1 MIKSKVEN
9 IPVGEVSFLTVI
21 PDINK
26 FISSDDD
33 ALDFPLSIS
42 QLALAAQTSVHT
54 VRNYVLENLVHCEEK
69 TKSGHSLYGLCALK
83 RLKFIRA
90 ARAAGLLVVDIKPL
104 LMAID
109 AGERKV
115 PEDIQK
121 LLLTKI
127 EHRKV
132 FLNLVTNQIEEFCN

>member
-1 MIKSKVEN
+1 M
-9 IPVGEVSFLTVI
+9 
-21 PDINK
+21 
-26 FISSDDD
+26 
-33 ALDFPLSIS
+33 
-42 QLALAAQTSVHT
+42 QLGDQSWREYA
-54 VRNYVLENLVHCEEK
+54 
-69 TKSGHSLYGLCALK
+69 K

>member
-9 IPVGEVSFLTVI
+9 IPVGEVSFLTEI

-54 VRNYVLENLVHCEEK
+54 VRNYVLENL
-69 TKSGHSLYGLCALK
+69 GHSLYGLCALK

>member
-9 IPVGEVSFLTVI
+9 IPVGEVSFLTEI

-42 QLALAAQTSVHT
+42 QLALAAQTS
-54 VRNYVLENLVHCEEK
+54 VHCEEK

>member
-1 MIKSKVEN
+1 MCI
-9 IPVGEVSFLTVI
+9 
-21 PDINK
+21 
-26 FISSDDD
+26 
-33 ALDFPLSIS
+33 
-42 QLALAAQTSVHT
+42 
-54 VRNYVLENLVHCEEK
+54 
-69 TKSGHSLYGLCALK
+69 K

>member
-1 MIKSKVEN
+1 
-9 IPVGEVSFLTVI
+9 
-21 PDINK
+21 
-26 FISSDDD
+26 
-33 ALDFPLSIS
+33 
-42 QLALAAQTSVHT
+42 
-54 VRNYVLENLVHCEEK
+54 
-69 TKSGHSLYGLCALK
+69 
-83 RLKFIRA
+83 
-90 ARAAGLLVVDIKPL
+90 
-104 LMAID
+104 MAID

>member
-1 MIKSKVEN
+1 M
-9 IPVGEVSFLTVI
+9 
-21 PDINK
+21 
-26 FISSDDD
+26 
-33 ALDFPLSIS
+33 DFPLSIS
-42 QLALAAQTSVHT
+42 QLAQAAQTSVHT
-54 VRNYVLENLVHCEEK
+54 IRNYTLENIIHCEEK
-69 TKSGHSLYGLCALK
+69 TKSGYALYGLCALK

-109 AGERKV
+109 EGERKV

-127 EHRKV
+127 KHRKV
-132 FLNLVTNQIEEFCN
+132 FLDLVTNQIEELCN

>member
-9 IPVGEVSFLTVI
+9 IPVGEVSFLTEI

-69 TKSGHSLYGLCALK
+69 TKSCLLYTSPSP
-83 RLKFIRA
+83 R
-90 ARAAGLLVVDIKPL
+90 
-104 LMAID
+104 D
-109 AGERKV
+109 ATLSRM
-115 PEDIQK
+115 PSSA
-121 LLLTKI
+121 
-127 EHRKV
+127 
-132 FLNLVTNQIEEFCN
+132 

>member
-1 MIKSKVEN
+1 MNAGITGRT
-9 IPVGEVSFLTVI
+9 P
-21 PDINK
+21 
-26 FISSDDD
+26 
-33 ALDFPLSIS
+33 
-42 QLALAAQTSVHT
+42 
-54 VRNYVLENLVHCEEK
+54 
-69 TKSGHSLYGLCALK
+69 LK

>member
-9 IPVGEVSFLTVI
+9 IPVGEVSFLTEI

-54 VRNYVLENLVHCEEK
+54 VRNYVHENLVYCEEK
-69 TKSGHSLYGLCALK
+69 TKSGLILAKILDNRSL
-83 RLKFIRA
+83 
-90 ARAAGLLVVDIKPL
+90 
-104 LMAID
+104 
-109 AGERKV
+109 
-115 PEDIQK
+115 
-121 LLLTKI
+121 
-127 EHRKV
+127 
-132 FLNLVTNQIEEFCN
+132 